1 MKGLTAT
8 NVCQCGLLTYFLFFS
23 LTSFTTAVSFDLS
36 ELRNKVAKI
45 KVSPRGNLW
54 ATGHFMGKKSVMDT
68 PLLSSAEDQGE
79 GAVEVSLPGAH
90 SSLGKL
96 FQDFLRV
103 AMQTQLDLQD
113 SRLKTQ
119 EANMLMRI
127 LESNMRRK

>member
-8 NVCQCGLLTYFLFFS
+8 NVCQCALLTYFLFFS